1 MSTPLNIHFATVT
14 GNAEALADRAGK
26 RAPGEGFAPKVTNL
40 SKIVPADLVRQDF
53 AIFIV
58 STWGDGDAPDDAM
71 DFWND
76 LDSAKAP
83 ELPGLRYAVFGLG
96 DRSYPEYNAF
106 ARKLD
111 DRLAALGARRLEDR
125 FEADADYEDDYQA
138 WERRIFRIL
147 GVLRTRESVNA

>member
-1 MSTPLNIHFATVT
+1 MSNTLNIHFATVT

-26 RAPGEGFAPKVTNL
+26 RASAEGFAPKVTNL
-40 SKIVPADLVRQDF
+40 AKVVPSDLTKQTF
-53 AIFIV
+53 ALFVV
-58 STWGDGDAPDDAM
+58 STWGDGDAPDDAVG
-71 DFWND
+71 FWDD

-111 DRLAALGARRLEDR
+111 ERLAALGARRLEDR

-138 WERRIFRIL
+138 WEQRVFRIL
-147 GVLRTRESVNA
+147 GVLRTRESITA